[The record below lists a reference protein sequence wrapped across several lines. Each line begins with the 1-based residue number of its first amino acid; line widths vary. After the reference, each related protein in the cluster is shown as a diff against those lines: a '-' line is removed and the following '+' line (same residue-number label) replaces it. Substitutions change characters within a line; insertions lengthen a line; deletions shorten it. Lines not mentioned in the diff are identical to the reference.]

1 MKTSSL
7 AVLVWF
13 ILYYYC
19 SLLFAGAQHTDP
31 TEVDA
36 LKKIKMALGDPYGN
50 LKNWGKGD
58 PCNVPWTGVLCYN
71 ATNAEGYFHVEKL
84 ELLNMNLTGYLAP
97 EIGILQDLKILD
109 FMWNN
114 ISGSIPKEI
123 GNITTLEL
131 LLLSGNQLSGTLPEE
146 LGYLPNLDRLQIDQ
160 NKISGSIPKS
170 FANMNKTKHLHM
182 NNNSLSGQIPKELSK
197 LPILVHLLLDNN
209 NLTSE
214 LPSELANI
222 PNLLI
227 LQLDNNPFT
236 NSAIPHSYVN
246 MRKLLKLSL
255 RNCSLQ
261 GSIPDFSTI
270 PALGYLDLSYNGLM
284 GNIPS
289 QKLSSNITTINL
301 SHNKLKGSIPS
312 SFSGLPFLQKLSLDN
327 NRLTGSAPSDIGLS
341 MSFLSTAKLLLD
353 FRNNGLSNLNNITHL
368 ANQPP
373 NITLRL
379 DGNPVCSQV
388 TIPGISKL
396 CSTENGSED
405 TSGCSNNSNLA
416 CNPSSCVPHHYEYI
430 PNSGCF
436 CAAPME
442 VGYRLKSPG
451 FSFFPPYIKMFEDYL
466 TSELNLHLYQLSI
479 ASYSWLPG
487 PRLTMNLKIFPPIN
501 QSVRELN
508 KSEILRI
515 RNRFGGWKFHKSDIF
530 GPYEL
535 INITLEEQ
543 YETVYLYS
551 GEAGLSK
558 GSLAGILI
566 GTILGTAVVSSI
578 ILMMILKRQEKYTK
592 TTSRKKLLE
601 KKRVK
606 VEGVKDFKYEEI
618 ALATN
623 NFSDSMVIGQGGYG
637 KVYKGHLNDGTVVA
651 IKRARGGSLQGERE
665 FSTEI
670 ELLSRLHHRNLV
682 SLLGYCDDH
691 DEQSIFILVKLA

>member
-160 NKISGSIPKS
+160 NKISG
-170 FANMNKTKHLHM
+170 HM

-301 SHNKLKGSIPS
+301 SHI
-312 SFSGLPFLQKLSLDN
+312 
-327 NRLTGSAPSDIGLS
+327 
-341 MSFLSTAKLLLD
+341 
-353 FRNNGLSNLNNITHL
+353 
-368 ANQPP
+368 
-373 NITLRL
+373 
-379 DGNPVCSQV
+379 
-388 TIPGISKL
+388 
-396 CSTENGSED
+396 
-405 TSGCSNNSNLA
+405 
-416 CNPSSCVPHHYEYI
+416 
-430 PNSGCF
+430 
-436 CAAPME
+436 
-442 VGYRLKSPG
+442 
-451 FSFFPPYIKMFEDYL
+451 
-466 TSELNLHLYQLSI
+466 
-479 ASYSWLPG
+479 
-487 PRLTMNLKIFPPIN
+487 NLK
-501 QSVRELN
+501 
-508 KSEILRI
+508 
-515 RNRFGGWKFHKSDIF
+515 D
-530 GPYEL
+530 
-535 INITLEEQ
+535 Q
-543 YETVYLYS
+543 YHQVFQ
-551 GEAGLSK
+551 ACLSFK
-558 GSLAGILI
+558 NYHLTTI
-566 GTILGTAVVSSI
+566 G
-578 ILMMILKRQEKYTK
+578 
-592 TTSRKKLLE
+592 
-601 KKRVK
+601 
-606 VEGVKDFKYEEI
+606 
-618 ALATN
+618 
-623 NFSDSMVIGQGGYG
+623 
-637 KVYKGHLNDGTVVA
+637 
-651 IKRARGGSLQGERE
+651 
-665 FSTEI
+665 
-670 ELLSRLHHRNLV
+670 
-682 SLLGYCDDH
+682 
-691 DEQSIFILVKLA
+691 